1 MELLPGKIVNIGIY
15 NSSVVVKNRTVT
27 KSRKTTLF
35 ELELPI
41 ANGGISYVDNT
52 ERQILP
58 NMVICAKPGQTR
70 HSKLPYTCY
79 YVHMILKEGKLAD
92 LLKSLPVFI
101 DIDRYDEYLK
111 IFKKLVKYYDTA
123 FEIDEIMLNSL
134 LLELIYK
141 LVCDSRNNKYQSKAK
156 NNNHQA
162 IERVIKYIDENLTSE
177 LSLDELADLA
187 GYSRV
192 HFHNCF
198 KASTGMRLR
207 EYVEEQ
213 RIKKAIN
220 LLISTD
226 YSLTKIAY
234 ECGFSSQSYFNYAF
248 KRKMHQTPREYA
260 KEISK
265 RYEEDFT

>member
-1 MELLPGKIVNIGIY
+1 MELLPGKIVAIGLY
-15 NSSVVVKNRTVT
+15 NSSLLAKNRTVT
-27 KSRKTTLF
+27 KTRKTTMF
-35 ELELPI
+35 ELELPVLK
-41 ANGGISYVDNT
+41 GGISYIDNT

-58 NMVICAKPGQTR
+58 NMVICSKPGQAR
-70 HSKLPYTCY
+70 HSRLPYMCY
-79 YVHMILKEGKLAD
+79 FVHMIVKDGELAD
-92 LLKSLPVFI
+92 LLKSLPIFI
-101 DIDRYDEYLK
+101 DIDKYDEYLS
-111 IFKKLVKYYDTA
+111 IFKNLVNYYNTA
-123 FEIDEIMLNSL
+123 SELDEIKLNSL

-141 LVCDSRNNKYQSKAK
+141 LVCDSKKEKYQSKAK

-162 IERVIKYIDENLTSE
+162 IERVIKYIDENLSNE
-177 LSLDELADLA
+177 LSLDELANLA

-226 YSLTKIAY
+226 CSLTKIAY
-234 ECGFSSQSYFNYAF
+234 ECGFSSQSYFNFAF

-260 KEISK
+260 KEMSK
-265 RYEEDFT
+265 RYENNT